1 MPDMQFFTATVL
13 LLTTSLLSFAEA
25 EGSSTAESPS
35 LGYSN
40 VFALYAD
47 LQEKSALGQYQEA
60 AELGVKAE
68 SFLITRT
75 NESSSERADFYFLIA
90 KLMSAAGYYPLD
102 TAIEFSEKAL
112 RLQSNLPNPQSD
124 KVLEAHA
131 FYLNSLLRALR
142 RSDTRTEIYS
152 RLRGA
157 VTQAERA
164 AKGSTSKATGD
175 LYRAL
180 SRASST
186 EKRAKSNL
194 KTAADIYSK
203 PLGIHAGLTL
213 STRIQLARFE
223 TDKKQLKRLLEIIPL
238 FENDDASLQY
248 KAAAQQRVSVLLL
261 KQGRDEESFAQNAA
275 PYETLKILGA
285 QREFDI
291 EAFFP
296 VIKDNPEYPRVAQR
310 KGISGYVIL
319 QYTVTETGTVEDI
332 TVLQASPAGVFDEA
346 ALQAAIK
353 YRYLPRIVD
362 GKPTR
367 VTGVKT
373 RITFEMI

>member
-1 MPDMQFFTATVL
+1 MQFFAVTIL
-13 LLTTSLLSFAEA
+13 LLTTSLLSFAETD
-25 EGSSTAESPS
+25 GFSTAESPG
-35 LGYSN
+35 LGYSDISG
-40 VFALYAD
+40 LYAA
-47 LQEKSALGQYQEA
+47 LQEKSALGQYKEA

-75 NESSSERADFYFLIA
+75 IEGSSQRANYYSLIA

-112 RLQSNLPNPQSD
+112 RLQSSLPNPQPD

-131 FYLNSLLRALR
+131 FYINSLVRALQ
-142 RSDTRTEIYS
+142 RSDTRKRIYS
-152 RLRGA
+152 RLKGA
-157 VTQAERA
+157 VTQAEQA

-180 SRASST
+180 SKASST

-194 KTAADIYSK
+194 KSAADIYSRT
-203 PLGIHAGLTL
+203 LGTNSALTL
-213 STRIQLARFE
+213 WTRIQLARFE
-223 TDKKQLKRLLEIIPL
+223 TDKKQAKLLLELIPL
-238 FENDDASLQY
+238 FENDDESLQY

-261 KQGRDEESFAQNAA
+261 KQERDEESFAQNAA
-275 PYETLKILGA
+275 AYETLKLLGA

-296 VIKDNPEYPRVAQR
+296 VVKDNPEYPRVAQR

-332 TVLQASPAGVFDEA
+332 TVLQSSPEGVFDEA
-346 ALQAAIK
+346 ARQAAIK

-362 GKPTR
+362 GEPTQ
-367 VTGVKT
+367 VSGVKT
-373 RITFEMI
+373 RITFETI

>member
-1 MPDMQFFTATVL
+1 MQFFTATIL
-13 LLTTSLLSFAEA
+13 FLTTGLLSFAEA
-25 EGSSTAESPS
+25 DGFSTAEPPD
-35 LGYSN
+35 LGYPDLS
-40 VFALYAD
+40 ALYAD

-75 NESSSERADFYFLIA
+75 IEGSSQRANYYSLIA
-90 KLMSAAGYYPLD
+90 KLMSAARYYPLD

-112 RLQSNLPNPQSD
+112 RLQSDLPSPQLD
-124 KVLEAHA
+124 KVQEAHA

-142 RSDTRTEIYS
+142 RSDTRKEIYS

-186 EKRAKSNL
+186 EKRAKSGL

-203 PLGIHAGLTL
+203 TLGIHAAMTL
-213 STRIQLARFE
+213 WTRIQLARFE
-223 TDKKQLKRLLEIIPL
+223 TEKKQVKQLLEIISL
-238 FENDDASLQY
+238 FENDDESLQY
-248 KAAAQQRVSVLLL
+248 KAAAQQRVSLLL
-261 KQGRDEESFAQNAA
+261 LQQDRDEESLAQNAA
-275 PYETLKILGA
+275 AYETLKILGA
-285 QREFDI
+285 QSEFDI

-296 VIKDNPEYPRVAQR
+296 VVKDNPEYPRVAQR
-310 KGISGYVIL
+310 KGISGYVVL

-332 TVLQASPAGVFDEA
+332 TVLQSSPEGVFDEA
-346 ALQAAIK
+346 ARQAAIK

-362 GKPTR
+362 GKPTQ
-367 VTGVKT
+367 VSGVKT
-373 RITFEMI
+373 RIIFEMI

>member
-1 MPDMQFFTATVL
+1 MQFFTATIL

-25 EGSSTAESPS
+25 DGFSTAESPG
-35 LGYSN
+35 LGYSDIS
-40 VFALYAD
+40 ALYAV
-47 LQEKSALGQYQEA
+47 LQEKSALGQYKEA

-75 NESSSERADFYFLIA
+75 IEGSSQRANYYSLIA

-112 RLQSNLPNPQSD
+112 RLESSLPNPRPD

-131 FYLNSLLRALR
+131 FYINSLVRALQ
-142 RSDTRTEIYS
+142 RSDTRKKIYS
-152 RLRGA
+152 RLKGA

-180 SRASST
+180 SKASST

-194 KTAADIYSK
+194 KTAADIYSRR
-203 PLGIHAGLTL
+203 LGTNSALTL
-213 STRIQLARFE
+213 WTRIQLARFE
-223 TDKKQLKRLLEIIPL
+223 TEKKQTKWLLELIPL
-238 FENDDASLQY
+238 FEDDDESLQY

-261 KQGRDEESFAQNAA
+261 KQERDEESFAQNAA
-275 PYETLKILGA
+275 AYETLKILGA

-296 VIKDNPEYPRVAQR
+296 VVKDNPEYPRVAQR

-332 TVLQASPAGVFDEA
+332 TVLQSSPEGVFDEA
-346 ALQAAIK
+346 ARQAAIK

-362 GKPTR
+362 GEPTQ